1 VLYCAPQPRRVA
13 VLLRVRRYTVAAA
26 GETRITLDDFP
37 NGRALIHIEIPTAV
51 YARMLKMGLT
61 PEYVFNAMIAA
72 APKVC

>member
-1 VLYCAPQPRRVA
+1 
-13 VLLRVRRYTVAAA
+13 VAAA